1 MNFEHMRYIQH
12 IICQNLIWNLQIY
25 RLYSVTTN
33 SFPGKCVDSF
43 IIGACIEKG
52 KGFWFARLNKINV
65 VLVLVGVL
73 SLTKLCGVL
82 SLTKLCGVLSLRK
95 LCGVLSLRKPCQVL
109 SLRKLCG
116 GLSLRKPCQVLSPW
130 KHCRVLSIGN
140 LSWNQCALFLLS
152 KFWYLSIRCR
162 LPVFNHFFCM
172 LDDYLKA
179 LVMYVKILMVPY
191 YMIIFHE
198 T

>member
-33 SFPGKCVDSF
+33 SIPGKCVDSF

-82 SLTKLCGVLSLRK
+82 SLRK

-109 SLRKLCG
+109 SLRNFVEGSPLE
-116 GLSLRKPCQVLSPW
+116 SLVKCSPLENFVE
-130 KHCRVLSIGN
+130 CSPLES
-140 LSWNQCALFLLS
+140 
-152 KFWYLSIRCR
+152 
-162 LPVFNHFFCM
+162 
-172 LDDYLKA
+172 
-179 LVMYVKILMVPY
+179 LVKCSPLENFVEGSP
-191 YMIIFHE
+191 
-198 T
+198 